1 MSKQPD
7 TRPSKTTDTVK
18 TATEKQSSRGG
29 KRAGSGRPSGSGKY
43 GEPTKAIRVPE
54 GSVSLIKSYLATHY
68 KNGENDNSISQP
80 SSNSNSPQTSSTEK
94 VVNIKPAEDFDSNVV
109 PLGQAVD
116 TSILEDVNTIPL
128 FSNKVAAGYPAYAD
142 DHLDTAIDINDYL
155 VETPSSTF
163 MLKVEGESM
172 KNAGILPDDVLI
184 VDRSKKAKH
193 NKIVIAALDGE
204 LTVKRLYQRGGR
216 VKLIPENEDYPD
228 IEVTEQSTLVIWGV
242 VIGSFR
248 RFETTFF

>member
-1 MSKQPD
+1 LSNSKKP
-7 TRPSKTTDTVK
+7 TS
-18 TATEKQSSRGG
+18 TESNEQSSSRGG
-29 KRAGSGRPSGSGKY
+29 KRPGSGRPSGSGKY

-54 GSVSLIKSYLATHY
+54 GSVTLIKDYLSNHY
-68 KNGENDNSISQP
+68 R
-80 SSNSNSPQTSSTEK
+80 T
-94 VVNIKPAEDFDSNVV
+94 DSN
-109 PLGQAVD
+109 ASSSIASSVD
-116 TSILEDVNTIPL
+116 TDESENNINLSGKEISFLGAANQDEASVEIPM

-142 DHLDTAIDINDYL
+142 DHMDTAIDINDYL
-155 VETPSSTF
+155 VESPNSTF

-204 LTVKRLYQRGGR
+204 LTVKRLYQRGNT
-216 VKLIPENEDYPD
+216 VKLLPENEDYPE
-228 IEVTEQSTLVIWGV
+228 IEVSEQSTFVIWGV
-242 VIGSFR
+242 VVGSFR